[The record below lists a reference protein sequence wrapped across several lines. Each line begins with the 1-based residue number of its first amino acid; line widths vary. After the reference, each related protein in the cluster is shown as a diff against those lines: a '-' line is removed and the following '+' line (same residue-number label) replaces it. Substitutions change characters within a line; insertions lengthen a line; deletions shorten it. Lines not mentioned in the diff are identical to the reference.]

1 MRKMLLFVMAIC
13 SITMMAQQTRN
24 HTVQRGETLES
35 IASKYNVTVA
45 DIKAANPAAADFFYV
60 GMSLDIPI
68 KSSVSTNQSQPE
80 MVSPTQQQTGAI
92 LQNTTTYDTSQ
103 QQSNKSS
110 QSGLDKGY
118 LWHIGYYNTL
128 KSGDKGAYGFG
139 GDGID
144 DDQGLG
150 MSMRVATN
158 AFLVDSDFISFQFSL
173 GANYNIR
180 LGEYGCFVFPI
191 MFNLQSYS
199 EITYNENRG
208 KTDKKTKIGTGILI
222 SPYIALGKKAGITI
236 GPTWSHSF
244 VNDNSSWGG
253 YIGIWF

>member
-13 SITMMAQQTRN
+13 SITMMAQQTKS

-35 IASKYNVTVA
+35 IASKYNVTVS

-60 GMSLDIPI
+60 GMYLDIPI
-68 KSSVSTNQSQPE
+68 KSSASTNQSQPQT
-80 MVSPTQQQTGAI
+80 VSPTQQQTGAVS
-92 LQNTTTYDTSQ
+92 QNTTAYNAPQ
-103 QQSNKSS
+103 QQSKKTS
-110 QSGLDKGY
+110 QSSLDKGS
-118 LWHIGYYNTL
+118 LWNVGYYNTL

-139 GDGID
+139 GDSTD

-150 MSMRVATN
+150 MSMRVFTN
-158 AFLVDSDFISFQFSL
+158 AFLVDADFVSFNFSL

-180 LGEYGCFVFPI
+180 LGEYGYFVFPI
-191 MFNLQSYS
+191 MLDLYSYD
-199 EITYNENRG
+199 EITYNEGGG
-208 KTDKKTKIGTGILI
+208 KKDKKTKIGTGLLI

-244 VNDNSSWGG
+244 VTDQSSWGG